1 MVPVAWDGPHPAAP
15 SPGGHPHQR
24 PTTHQG
30 PTRAGTPQAPGCNDF
45 VTTAMTLGELFLE
58 SLHSGVIT
66 EREIAWIASRQ
77 GRFERH
83 EEAVAI
89 RLGRLIDQGQINL
102 GCRLPR
108 RLLQHQQVLQ
118 EWIEPLG
125 RRRHR
130 PLAVG

>member
-1 MVPVAWDGPHPAAP
+1 
-15 SPGGHPHQR
+15 
-24 PTTHQG
+24 
-30 PTRAGTPQAPGCNDF
+30 
-45 VTTAMTLGELFLE
+45 MTLGELFLE
-58 SLHSGVIT
+58 SVASGVIT
-66 EREIAWIASRQ
+66 EAEIAWVAARQ

-102 GCRLPR
+102 GCRLPG

-130 PLAVG
+130 PLAIG

>member
-1 MVPVAWDGPHPAAP
+1 
-15 SPGGHPHQR
+15 
-24 PTTHQG
+24 
-30 PTRAGTPQAPGCNDF
+30 
-45 VTTAMTLGELFLE
+45 MTLGEVFLE
-58 SLHSGVIT
+58 SMVSGVIT
-66 EREIAWIASRQ
+66 EREIAWIAARQ

-102 GCRLPR
+102 GCRLPA

-125 RRRHR
+125 RRRDR
-130 PLAVG
+130 QLAMG